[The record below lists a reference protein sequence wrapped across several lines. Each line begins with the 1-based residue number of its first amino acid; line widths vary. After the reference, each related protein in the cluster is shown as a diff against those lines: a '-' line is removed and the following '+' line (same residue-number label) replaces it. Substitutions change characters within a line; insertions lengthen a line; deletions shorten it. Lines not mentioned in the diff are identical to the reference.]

1 MKVAEFFGERRH
13 DLPPIEKT
21 RSIVG
26 GNNPPG
32 PLEMAESIMQTLS
45 DWMKDH
51 PVIDTE
57 EDARAA
63 KPLIDRA
70 KAAMDELETER
81 DGKVRPLNEEV
92 AKINA
97 EYKALHNTDPK
108 KPGTFNKVFNELK
121 FRVAEFLRK
130 EEQKRL
136 AAAAE
141 ARRIQ
146 EEAERQAREAEAR
159 EREAL
164 ENAGAGE
171 ADVDVAAVT
180 KQADEAFS
188 TYERQSRFAERA
200 ERDTKVKLGGGF
212 AGAVSLRSTEVLQV
226 DDALKAIVIIGTT
239 ERIREAILTEARAYR
254 KANGRLPDGVSA
266 TTERKL

>member
-1 MKVAEFFGERRH
+1 MKVAEFYGERERYF
-13 DLPPIEKT
+13 PPIEPA
-21 RSIVG
+21 RAVIG

-32 PLEMAESIMQTLS
+32 PIEMAESIMQTLS
-45 DWMKDH
+45 AWMADH
-51 PVIDTE
+51 PVIQTE

-70 KAAMDELETER
+70 KAAMDELEAER
-81 DGKVRPLNEEV
+81 DGKVRPYNEEV
-92 AKINA
+92 AKINT
-97 EYKALHNTDPK
+97 EYKAVHNTDPK

-121 FRVAEFLRK
+121 SRVADYLRA

-136 AAAAE
+136 AAAAA

-164 ENAGAGE
+164 DNAAAGE
-171 ADVDVAAVT
+171 VGVDVAAVT
-180 KQADEAFS
+180 QEADAAFS
-188 TYERQSRFAERA
+188 TFERQSRFADRA
-200 ERDTKVKLGGGF
+200 ERDTKVKIGGGF
-212 AGAVSLRSTEVLQV
+212 ASAVSLRTAETLQV
-226 DDALKAIVIIGTT
+226 DDALKAIVVMGTT
-239 ERIREAILTEARAYR
+239 DRIREAILTEARAYR

-266 TTERKL
+266 STERKL

>member
-1 MKVAEFFGERRH
+1 MKVAEFFEPRRF
-13 DLPPIEKT
+13 DPPPVGRAVI
-21 RSIVG
+21 G

-32 PLEMAESIMQTLS
+32 PIEMAESIMQALS

-51 PVIDTE
+51 PVIETE

-70 KAAMDELETER
+70 KAAMDEVESER
-81 DGKVRPLNEEV
+81 DGKVRPLNEKV
-92 AKINA
+92 AEINA
-97 EYKALHNTDPK
+97 EYKAIHNTDPK

-121 FRVAEFLRK
+121 ARVADFLRR

-141 ARRIQ
+141 ARRLQ
-146 EEAERQAREAEAR
+146 EEAERQAREAEER

-164 ENAGAGE
+164 HGASLGE
-171 ADVDVAAVT
+171 IDVDVATVT

-188 TYERQSRFAERA
+188 TFERQSRFADRA
-200 ERDTKVKLGGGF
+200 ERDTKVKIGGGF
-212 AGAVSLRSTEVLQV
+212 AGAVSLRTAETLQV
-226 DDALKAIVIIGTT
+226 DDALKAIVVIGATD
-239 ERIREAILTEARAYR
+239 RIREAILTEARAYR

>member
-1 MKVAEFFGERRH
+1 MKVAEFFEPKRF
-13 DLPPIEKT
+13 DLPPLENREVI
-21 RSIVG
+21 G
-26 GNNPPG
+26 GNQPPG
-32 PLEMAESIMQTLS
+32 PIEMAESIQQTLS
-45 DWMKDH
+45 DWMREH
-51 PVIDTE
+51 PVIQTE
-57 EDARAA
+57 DDARAA

-70 KAAMDELETER
+70 KAAMDELEAER
-81 DGKVRPLNEEV
+81 DGKVRPYNEEV

-97 EYKALHNTDPK
+97 EYKAIHNTDPK
-108 KPGTFNKVFNELK
+108 KPGTFNKIFNELK
-121 FRVAEFLRK
+121 LRVADYLRK

-164 ENAGAGE
+164 ESASVGE
-171 ADVDVAAVT
+171 VGIDVAAVA
-180 KQADEAFS
+180 KEADAAFE
-188 TYERQSRFAERA
+188 TFERQSRFADRA
-200 ERDTKVKLGGGF
+200 EKDTKVKLGGGF
-212 AGAVSLRSTEVLQV
+212 ASAVSLRTAETLQV
-226 DDALKAIVIIGTT
+226 DDALKAIVVIGTT

>member
-1 MKVAEFFGERRH
+1 MRVAEFFEPKSFA
-13 DLPPIEKT
+13 LPPIE
-21 RSIVG
+21 RRMG
-26 GNNPPG
+26 DNNPPG
-32 PLEMAESIMQTLS
+32 PIEMAESIMRVLS
-45 DWMKDH
+45 DWMQDH
-51 PVIDTE
+51 PVIQTE

-70 KAAMDELETER
+70 KAAMDELEAER
-81 DGKVRPLNEEV
+81 DGKVRPLNEQV
-92 AKINA
+92 AQINA
-97 EYKALHNTDPK
+97 EYKAVHNADPK

-121 FRVAEFLRK
+121 SRVAEYLRK

-164 ENAGAGE
+164 ESAAVGE
-171 ADVDVAAVT
+171 IGVDVAAVT
-180 KQADEAFS
+180 KEADAAFEAF
-188 TYERQSRFAERA
+188 ERQSRFADRA
-200 ERDTKVKLGGGF
+200 ERDIRVKLGGGF
-212 AGAVSLRSTEVLQV
+212 GASVGLRTAETLQV
-226 DDALKAIVIIGTT
+226 DDVLKAIVIIGVT
-239 ERIREAILTEARAYR
+239 ERIREVILTEARAYR
-254 KANGRLPDGVSA
+254 KANGRLPDGISA

>member
-1 MKVAEFFGERRH
+1 MKVAEFFEPKAFR
-13 DLPPIEKT
+13 LPPIEPV
-21 RSIVG
+21 RSIG
-26 GNNPPG
+26 DNNPPG
-32 PLEMAESIMQTLS
+32 PIAMAETIMQMLS

-51 PVIDTE
+51 PVIETE
-57 EDARAA
+57 DDARAA

-70 KAAMDELETER
+70 KAAMDELEAER
-81 DGKVRPLNEEV
+81 DGKVRPLNEQV
-92 AKINA
+92 AEINA
-97 EYKALHNTDPK
+97 EYKAIHNTDPK

-121 FRVAEFLRK
+121 TRVADFLRK

-141 ARRIQ
+141 ARRLQ
-146 EEAERQAREAEAR
+146 EKAERQAREAEER

-164 ENAGAGE
+164 HGASLGE
-171 ADVDVAAVT
+171 VDVDVAAVT

-188 TYERQSRFAERA
+188 TFERQSRFADRA
-200 ERDTKVKLGGGF
+200 ERDTKVKIGGGF
-212 AGAVSLRSTEVLQV
+212 ASAVGLRTAETLQV
-226 DDALKAIVIIGTT
+226 DDALKAIVVIGITD
-239 ERIREAILTEARAYR
+239 RIREAILTEARAYR

>member
-1 MKVAEFFGERRH
+1 MKVAEFFAPKEF
-13 DLPPIEKT
+13 DLPPLSRE
-21 RSIVG
+21 VMG
-26 GNNPPG
+26 GNNPPD
-32 PLEMAESIMQTLS
+32 PIEMAENIMQLLS
-45 DWMKDH
+45 DWMKEH
-51 PVIDTE
+51 PVIQTE
-57 EDARAA
+57 EDAREA

-81 DGKVRPLNEEV
+81 DRKVRPYNEEV

-97 EYKALHNTDPK
+97 EYKAVHNTDPK
-108 KPGTFNKVFNELK
+108 KPGTFNKIFNELK
-121 FRVAEFLRK
+121 LRVAEYLRK

-164 ENAGAGE
+164 ENASAGE
-171 ADVDVAAVT
+171 IGVDVAAVT
-180 KQADEAFS
+180 QEADKAFE
-188 TYERQSRFAERA
+188 TFERQSRFADRV
-200 ERDTKVKLGGGF
+200 ERDTKVKIGGGF
-212 AGAVSLRSTEVLQV
+212 DSAVSLRNSETLKV
-226 DDALKAIVIIGTT
+226 DDALKAIVVIGIT

-254 KANGRLPDGVSA
+254 KANGRLPEGVSA

>member
-1 MKVAEFFGERRH
+1 MKVAEFFEPKPFN
-13 DLPPIEKT
+13 LPPLV
-21 RSIVG
+21 RG
-26 GNNPPG
+26 AGDNNPPG
-32 PLEMAESIMQTLS
+32 PIEMAESIMRVLS
-45 DWMKDH
+45 EFMSDH
-51 PVIDTE
+51 PVIQTE

-70 KAAMDELETER
+70 KAAMDELESER
-81 DGKVRPLNEEV
+81 DGKVRPLNDEV
-92 AKINA
+92 AKINV
-97 EYKALHNTDPK
+97 EYKAVHNTDPK

-121 FRVAEFLRK
+121 LRLADYLRR

-164 ENAGAGE
+164 ESASVGE
-171 ADVDVAAVT
+171 VGIDVAAVT
-180 KQADEAFS
+180 QQADAAFE
-188 TYERQSRFAERA
+188 TFERQSRFADRA
-200 ERDTKVKLGGGF
+200 ERDTKVKIGGGF
-212 AGAVSLRSTEVLQV
+212 GASVGLRNAEILQV
-226 DDALKAIVIIGTT
+226 DDALKAIVVMGTT

-254 KANGRLPDGVSA
+254 KANNGRLPEGVSA
-266 TTERKL
+266 TVERKL

>member
-1 MKVAEFFGERRH
+1 VKVAEFFQPKSF
-13 DLPPIEKT
+13 DLPPLNRE
-21 RSIVG
+21 VMG

-32 PLEMAESIMQTLS
+32 PIEIAESIMQVLS
-45 DWMKDH
+45 DWMADH
-51 PVIDTE
+51 PAIQTE
-57 EDARAA
+57 DDARAA

-70 KAAMDELETER
+70 KAAMDELETDR
-81 DGKVRPLNEEV
+81 DSKVRPYNEEV

-97 EYKALHNTDPK
+97 EYKAVHNTDPK
-108 KPGTFNKVFNELK
+108 KPGTFNKIFNELK
-121 FRVAEFLRK
+121 FRVAEYLRK

-136 AAAAE
+136 VAAAE

-164 ENAGAGE
+164 DNASAGE
-171 ADVDVAAVT
+171 IGVDVAAVT
-180 KQADEAFS
+180 KEADTAFE
-188 TYERQSRFAERA
+188 TYERQSRFADRA

-212 AGAVSLRSTEVLQV
+212 AGAVSLRASETLQV
-226 DDALKAIVIIGTT
+226 DDALKAIVIIGITD
-239 ERIREAILTEARAYR
+239 RIREAILTEARAYR